1 MEVFTEAGVG
11 SVRAQLE
18 TGPCSFDKHLIF
30 RCAAEEPKLFSE
42 ALFTARIL
50 RV

>member
-11 SVRAQLE
+11 SARAQLE

-30 RCAAEEPKLFSE
+30 RCVAEDLKLISD

-50 RV
+50 RM